1 MNRLARV
8 VPPTV
13 MLQRSAESGA
23 AVEMHVIRKR
33 AVVGRAP
40 GCDVRIEHAQISA
53 RHLM

>member
-1 MNRLARV
+1 
-8 VPPTV
+8 